1 MLSILM
7 ASCCLGAFGQAIGV
21 EVVVDTA
28 FYGPNTP
35 TPDDDFDPE
44 GLLDGYVSYLVY
56 AKFQNPTDVLSSI
69 FADAIVY
76 PEGEALVLDAPC
88 GCWNP
93 IDGSMVMDD
102 TNNSLLWLS
111 PDYSWNKYDT
121 FLTIGKLSTDDPG
134 TDPSWISTPFVD
146 GANICNSN
154 VEDGAAYL
162 LEAEGEVNAIAG
174 EDLRIVVARITTCGD
189 WSLNLNLQ
197 VYPEGLPSVD
207 NVQLFFLN
215 ANGGPI
221 QQEDVCGG
229 YDDEE
234 PMLTGLDLPCY
245 GDVADVEMEFLG
257 VDEDLEET
265 LYTLVTLDSEGA
277 VTSEEET
284 ESRTFEDLGPGS
296 YEVLVSNT
304 YGCYDTVQFEVV
316 EPAEFV
322 VNFDLV
328 DDNECDN
335 EVDAVVYLSD
345 DAFSGGTL
353 GLGGT
358 PTFDVRDPLGNFVVE
373 THTDTGIVWDGLACV
388 GGSGQFVFLASDLNG
403 CEVVDTIQVNC
414 PAPIEW
420 SVEFGDLTCHS
431 DLVGFGADGF
441 IVAEATGGSDSLY
454 LNIGVEEVPLAEGF
468 VDLTPST
475 YQVHVRD
482 VFNCTSDTVEVTIE
496 QPDAIKIFGSSGVF
510 DPSVDVTEPECGLDC
525 NGAIAITAE
534 GGTGPLNFT
543 FYNLDYGTTSTDS
556 TGLCAGEYR
565 ITVTDTVG
573 CLVETVVD
581 IDAPDELGF
590 LITAINATC
599 TGMSNGS
606 ALVYPYGGDSNTIDG
621 VPQLDLLV
629 VDTAGNEVN
638 LTNLSEMTYLATVTD
653 QVGCTHSET
662 FDIGIDVE
670 TDMEVY
676 TLTSPVTCWNAA
688 DGTATVSVKGGQS
701 PFTYE
706 WSDPYGQTT
715 ATAVGLT
722 EDTYTVV
729 VRDALGCRRTAS
741 QDVDAIEGCLF
752 IADALTPNGDNKND
766 DWIVGGLEDYPESE
780 VSVYN
785 RWGQRVFFSAGG
797 KERWDGKLNAMLLP
811 VADYHYTI
819 DLFPG
824 ALPIR
829 GTVTLKY

>member
-1 MLSILM
+1 MI
-7 ASCCLGAFGQAIGV
+7 I
-21 EVVVDTA
+21 E
-28 FYGPNTP
+28 GPC
-35 TPDDDFDPE
+35 
-44 GLLDGYVSYLVY
+44 
-56 AKFQNPTDVLSSI
+56 Q
-69 FADAIVY
+69 
-76 PEGEALVLDAPC
+76 
-88 GCWNP
+88 
-93 IDGSMVMDD
+93 
-102 TNNSLLWLS
+102 
-111 PDYSWNKYDT
+111 
-121 FLTIGKLSTDDPG
+121 
-134 TDPSWISTPFVD
+134 
-146 GANICNSN
+146 
-154 VEDGAAYL
+154 
-162 LEAEGEVNAIAG
+162 
-174 EDLRIVVARITTCGD
+174 R
-189 WSLNLNLQ
+189 Q
-197 VYPEGLPSVD
+197 
-207 NVQLFFLN
+207 QLFILN

-234 PMLTGLDLPCY
+234 PMFTGLDLPCY
-245 GDVADVEMEFLG
+245 GDSADVEMEFLG

-265 LYTLVTLDSEGA
+265 MYTLVTFDSEGA
-277 VTSEEET
+277 VTSQEET
-284 ESRTFEDLGPGS
+284 ESRTFEDLGPGK
-296 YEVLVSNT
+296 YEVFVSNT

-316 EPAEFV
+316 EPDEFV
-322 VNFDLV
+322 VNFALT

-335 EVDAVVYLSD
+335 EADAVVFLSN
-345 DAFSGGTL
+345 DALSGGTL

-358 PTFDVRDPLGNFVVE
+358 PTFDVRDPLGNLVVE
-373 THTDTGIVWDGLACV
+373 TPTDTGYVWDGLACV
-388 GGSGQFVFLASDLNG
+388 GGSGDFVFRAVDLNG
-403 CEVVDTIQVNC
+403 CEVLDTIEVNC

-454 LNIGVEEVPLAEGF
+454 LNIGAEEVPLEEGF
-468 VDLTPST
+468 LDLTPST

-482 VFNCTSDTVEVTIE
+482 VYNCTSDTVEVTIE
-496 QPDAIKIFGSSGVF
+496 QPDAIEIFGGSGVF
-510 DPSVDVTEPECGLDC
+510 DPSVDITEPECGLDC

-534 GGTGPLNFT
+534 GGTGPLGFS
-543 FYNLDYGTTSTDS
+543 FYNIDYGTTSSDS

-573 CLVETVVD
+573 CYVETLVD

-590 LITAINATC
+590 LITATNATC

-676 TLTSPVTCWNAA
+676 TLTSPVTCWNAG

-797 KERWDGKLNAMLLP
+797 KERWNGKLNGMPLP